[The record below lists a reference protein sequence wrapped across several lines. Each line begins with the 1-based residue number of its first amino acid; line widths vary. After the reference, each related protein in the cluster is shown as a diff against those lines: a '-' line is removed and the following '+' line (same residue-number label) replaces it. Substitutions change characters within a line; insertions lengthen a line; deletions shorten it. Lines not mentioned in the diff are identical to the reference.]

1 MLINYKLYLGIH
13 QEFYIWFWEEGE
25 ENPGEKVG
33 WNGGRTKSKI
43 FYYFYYNYRTSTY
56 KASIISFYF

>member
-1 MLINYKLYLGIH
+1 MLINNQLYPGIH

-43 FYYFYYNYRTSTY
+43 F
-56 KASIISFYF
+56 IIFITIIELLHIKLL

>member
-1 MLINYKLYLGIH
+1 MLINDQLYSGIH

-43 FYYFYYNYRTSTY
+43 FIILLQLKTSI
-56 KASIISFYF
+56 KLL